1 MRGSMQRYKAQSRAY
16 KTNMRFIIPVTLLI
30 AAIGLFVMYTNPTY
44 AGLKDERVVDAAYSD
59 ALGKAK
65 ELRARREELERKQNA
80 FEPENQQK
88 LARLIPDQVD
98 NIRLI
103 IDINNIAA
111 RHGLSLSGVAL
122 GEVSNSSREANTLSV
137 GPSSEPVGSVSL
149 GFSVTASYEE
159 FLAFLQD
166 LEHSLR
172 ILDIEKLSFTS
183 GETLNKYSFDFT
195 IRTYWLH

>member
-1 MRGSMQRYKAQSRAY
+1 MRLL
-16 KTNMRFIIPVTLLI
+16 FPVILVI

-44 AGLKDERVVDAAYSD
+44 QGLKGAQAKVDAYDD
-59 ALGKAK
+59 ALDKSQELKA
-65 ELRARREELERKQNA
+65 LRDKLQSARNA
-80 FEPENQQK
+80 FSPQDEQK
-88 LARLIPDQVD
+88 LVRLLPDQVD

-111 RHGLSLSGVAL
+111 RRGLVLSNVAL
-122 GEVSNSSREANTLSV
+122 GEVSQSSAAAHNLAV
-137 GPSSEPVGSVSL
+137 GPSSDPIGSVSL
-149 GFSVTASYEE
+149 GFSVTASYED

-172 ILDIEKLSFTS
+172 ILDVEKLSF
-183 GETLNKYSFDFT
+183 GGGQDGKYSFNFT